1 MAGGGY
7 PFDEFRKE
15 AFLSEDGDV
24 MSNFITRMVNR
35 TFGLGEVVQPLT
47 TSVFAEEKN
56 IMEDRPGV
64 FPREKKNSDVTE
76 KHESLPFAEIQQPSG
91 DVEAGEKSS
100 FPKRSKHAKESLIP
114 ESNIIAKPDKT
125 LGSKGY
131 YENTKNR
138 DTLSP
143 RPEKAEKHTGLPTHK
158 KSGSVIPGQMEASK
172 TFSDFINS
180 GTKPISKKKETESN
194 MPVSEKKTGNM
205 ILGQTAEEK
214 HMPDVKRYER
224 KERKVSETDSSE
236 PTTLMNNSRIVDGK
250 DHSLASKGF
259 IRSESVDNFEQPIP
273 SITDRLSEQ
282 RRTLSATPTIK
293 VTIGRI
299 DVRAVMQK
307 AESTPLRRVVPPKP
321 KLSLD
326 DYLKQR
332 SGGER

>member
-1 MAGGGY
+1 
-7 PFDEFRKE
+7 
-15 AFLSEDGDV
+15 

-35 TFGLGEVVQPLT
+35 TFGLGEVVQPLIT
-47 TSVFAEEKN
+47 PVFADEKN
-56 IMEDRPGV
+56 IMEDSPGII
-64 FPREKKNSDVTE
+64 PPEKKSSDLTE
-76 KHESLPFAEIQQPSG
+76 KNESLPFSEIREPSVE
-91 DVEAGEKSS
+91 VEAEEKST
-100 FPKRSKHAKESLIP
+100 FPKRSKQSKESIIT

-125 LGSKGY
+125 PEKIIDTKGF
-131 YENTKNR
+131 YENNKNR
-138 DTLSP
+138 DMLSP
-143 RPEKAEKHTGLPTHK
+143 QPEKAEKHNRLSTNK
-158 KSGSVIPGQMEASK
+158 KSGVVIPGQMKASENIALSSK
-172 TFSDFINS
+172 QLLVSTNS
-180 GTKPISKKKETESN
+180 EEKEKPISRQSAAPENIVLTGKKS
-194 MPVSEKKTGNM
+194 
-205 ILGQTAEEK
+205 
-214 HMPDVKRYER
+214 MPDVKLY
-224 KERKVSETDSSE
+224 ERKVSEIDSSE
-236 PTTLMNNSRIVDGK
+236 PTTLINNFQVADRK

-259 IRSESVDNFEQPIP
+259 IRSERAGNFEQPIP